1 MNLIVLPLIQI
12 YGYFFKLKY
21 KKIPLYLMLKERI
34 YNLISCLFIGLLIV
48 YLINKPPVVFITH
61 PNIDNISEVTFINEN
76 DNNMCSGTKSEVIE
90 C

>member
-1 MNLIVLPLIQI
+1 LNLIVLPLIQI

-34 YNLISCLFIGLLIV
+34 YYLISSLFIGLLVI
-48 YLINKPPVVFITH
+48 YLINKPPIVFITH
-61 PNIDNISEVTFINEN
+61 PNINQISEVTFIDEK
-76 DNNMCSGTKSEVIE
+76 DKNMCRGIKSEVIE